1 MTRIIWKF
9 ELKDEIIC
17 MPPLD
22 SEITIPTWD
31 ICGVTLSTFVLTRNS
46 AVKSCA
52 RTSVHCVDNQF

>member
-9 ELKDEIIC
+9 ELKDEITY

-22 SEITIPTWD
+22 SEISIPTWD

-46 AVKSCA
+46 AVESCA
-52 RTSVHCVDNQF
+52 RTSFYCL